1 MKAWA
6 GSVAVKELPYLQWR
20 HSQSRAE
27 SPEGLHRVSRAT
39 AHRAALRPH
48 RHAGRRRKHLPTRPR
63 GCRRVAGRVPGRS
76 WGDECLAGVC
86 ARLGGECG
94 VGSRRLR
101 PGTPSW
107 RRGDSRLPGSPHLH
121 PKHRRAHRSAVSPAR
136 RVRHLH
142 LAAAAGLAWCGDAVC
157 GDRACVAVARADSV
171 GAGVGCVLRSIDVP
185 RRPFG
190 DRPRGSDCSGTPR
203 QHRARHCG
211 GGPRSEHRVMDRTA
225 PSLAWSLERFRD
237 YLALEAGN
245 SGHTVASYQR
255 DITRLAEY
263 ATSRGAKAPEQ
274 LSAPQLREFIYF
286 LKDLGLAPTT
296 IRRQI
301 SAIRTYFK
309 FLVGEG
315 LATRDPSERIES
327 PKRWRTLPEVLTVA
341 EIEQLL
347 AAPNTDE
354 PLAIR
359 DRALLEFAYATGARV
374 SELVALKLQDI
385 LFEDG
390 VARVFGKGAK
400 ERLVPVGRRALGAVA
415 LYAREIR
422 PTLDRG
428 KARGILFL
436 NARGTPL
443 SRVGAWGVIK
453 ATARRAGLAKRVTP
467 HTLRHT
473 FATHLLEGGADLRAV
488 QEMLGH
494 VDLATTQLYTHVDR
508 DYLRSVLKSYHPRA

>member
-1 MKAWA
+1 MD
-6 GSVAVKELPYLQWR
+6 
-20 HSQSRAE
+20 HS
-27 SPEGLHRVSRAT
+27 SPS
-39 AHRAALRPH
+39 
-48 RHAGRRRKHLPTRPR
+48 
-63 GCRRVAGRVPGRS
+63 
-76 WGDECLAGVC
+76 
-86 ARLGGECG
+86 
-94 VGSRRLR
+94 
-101 PGTPSW
+101 TP
-107 RRGDSRLPGSPHLH
+107 
-121 PKHRRAHRSAVSPAR
+121 
-136 RVRHLH
+136 
-142 LAAAAGLAWCGDAVC
+142 
-157 GDRACVAVARADSV
+157 
-171 GAGVGCVLRSIDVP
+171 
-185 RRPFG
+185 
-190 DRPRGSDCSGTPR
+190 
-203 QHRARHCG
+203 
-211 GGPRSEHRVMDRTA
+211 
-225 PSLAWSLERFRD
+225 LAWSLERFRD

-245 SGHTVASYQR
+245 SGNTVESYLR

-263 ATSRGAKAPEQ
+263 ASSRGAKTPEQ
-274 LSAPQLREFIYF
+274 LSAAQLREFIYF

-315 LATRDPSERIES
+315 IAARDPSERIES
-327 PKRWRTLPEVLTVA
+327 PKRWRTLPAVLTLP
-341 EIEQLL
+341 EIDKLL

-359 DRALLEFAYATGARV
+359 DRALLEFAYATGVRV

-385 LFEDG
+385 MFEDG

-400 ERLVPVGRRALGAVA
+400 QRLVPVGRRALGAVA

-428 KARGILFL
+428 KTHGFLFL

-494 VDLATTQLYTHVDR
+494 ADLSTTQLYTHVDR
-508 DYLRSVLKSYHPRA
+508 DYLRTVHKSYHPRA

>member
-1 MKAWA
+1 M
-6 GSVAVKELPYLQWR
+6 
-20 HSQSRAE
+20 
-27 SPEGLHRVSRAT
+27 
-39 AHRAALRPH
+39 
-48 RHAGRRRKHLPTRPR
+48 
-63 GCRRVAGRVPGRS
+63 
-76 WGDECLAGVC
+76 
-86 ARLGGECG
+86 
-94 VGSRRLR
+94 
-101 PGTPSW
+101 
-107 RRGDSRLPGSPHLH
+107 
-121 PKHRRAHRSAVSPAR
+121 
-136 RVRHLH
+136 
-142 LAAAAGLAWCGDAVC
+142 
-157 GDRACVAVARADSV
+157 
-171 GAGVGCVLRSIDVP
+171 
-185 RRPFG
+185 
-190 DRPRGSDCSGTPR
+190 DRPPP
-203 QHRARHCG
+203 A
-211 GGPRSEHRVMDRTA
+211 
-225 PSLAWSLERFRD
+225 SLAWSLERFRD

-245 SGHTVASYQR
+245 SRHTVSSYLR

-263 ATSRGAKAPEQ
+263 ATSRGAKTPEQ
-274 LSAPQLREFIYF
+274 LSAAQLREFIYF

-315 LATRDPSERIES
+315 IAARDPSERIES
-327 PKRWRTLPEVLTVA
+327 PKRWRTLPSVLTVA
-341 EIEQLL
+341 EIDRLL

-359 DRALLEFAYATGARV
+359 DRAILEFAYATGVRV
-374 SELVALKLQDI
+374 SELVALKLQDVM
-385 LFEDG
+385 FEDG

-400 ERLVPVGRRALGAVA
+400 ERLVPVGRRALGAVS

-428 KARGILFL
+428 KGRGILFL

-494 VDLATTQLYTHVDR
+494 ADLATTQLYTHVDR
-508 DYLRSVLKSYHPRA
+508 DYLRTVHKSYHPRA